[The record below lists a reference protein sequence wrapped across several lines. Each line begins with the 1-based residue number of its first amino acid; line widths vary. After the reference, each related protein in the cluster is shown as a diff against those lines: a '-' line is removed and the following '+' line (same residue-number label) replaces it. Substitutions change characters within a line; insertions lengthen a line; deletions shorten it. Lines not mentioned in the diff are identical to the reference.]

1 MRKRKIHTAGNENN
15 ERWMVS
21 YADFITLLFAFFVV
35 MYAVSSVN
43 EGKYRVLSDSLSTA
57 FNVDARALDPIQV
70 GKIKRSGDPTSFKLI
85 KKPVVINRKDI
96 PRPQP
101 QPRTGDQKNAGDKA
115 ITVLFEGV
123 RTSIAELSDQN
134 LIQVHNNEFGVEIE
148 ISTQV
153 LFDSGGTQL
162 SSQSRPVLE
171 KLANVL
177 APFPHEIN
185 VQGYTDNQ
193 PIQSNLYPSNWE
205 LSTARAAS
213 VVKLFMQLGIAAKRL
228 SATGYGEYR
237 PITNNDT
244 DVGRQRNRRVV
255 IFIPVLKDKAKVDR
269 ALNRLQDRLNR
280 GVPFTRPSGQ
290 DTRGEGFRRNLPEAP
305 ARIIDAPSGDTRFS
319 NPSAPATVSGGP
331 GPVTTPKPANSTIA
345 NPRSGDGQP
354 AGTRHIGRQP
364 IGSTPVIVP
373 GERQ

>member
-1 MRKRKIHTAGNENN
+1 
-15 ERWMVS
+15 MVS

-57 FNVDARALDPIQV
+57 FNVEARTLDPIQI
-70 GKIKRSGDPTSFKLI
+70 GKVKRSGDPSSFDI
-85 KKPVVINRKDI
+85 VKKPVVINRNDI

-101 QPRTGDQKNAGDKA
+101 EPRTGDQKDAGDKA
-115 ITVLFEGV
+115 ITTLFEGV

-162 SSQSRPVLE
+162 SEKSRPIIE
-171 KLANVL
+171 KLARVL

-193 PIQSNLYPSNWE
+193 PIQSNLHPSNWE

-213 VVKLFMQLGIAAKRL
+213 VVKLFMQLGITANRL

-244 DVGRQRNRRVV
+244 VEGRRRNRRVV

-269 ALNRLQDRLNR
+269 ALNRLKDRLNR
-280 GVPFTRPSGQ
+280 GVPFARPSGQ

-305 ARIIDAPSGDTRFS
+305 ARIIEAPVGDTRFY
-319 NPSAPATVSGGP
+319 NPSAPGTETTGTSP
-331 GPVTTPKPANSTIA
+331 GPVTTPVPANTA
-345 NPRSGDGQP
+345 ATVPAGTQP
-354 AGTRHIGRQP
+354 AGVRHIGQQP
-364 IGSTPVIVP
+364 IGSAPATAP
-373 GERQ
+373 GAAQ